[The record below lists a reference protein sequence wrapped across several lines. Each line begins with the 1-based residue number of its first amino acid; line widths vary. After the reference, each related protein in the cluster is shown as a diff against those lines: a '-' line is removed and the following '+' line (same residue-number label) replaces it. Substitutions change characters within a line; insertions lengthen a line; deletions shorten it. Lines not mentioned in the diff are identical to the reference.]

1 MTALTNTNITIQC
14 HASGVP
20 APTVTWS
27 KDGKV
32 VNSKGSYTVKDD
44 GLLLIN
50 GAAHEDSTRYTC
62 TVDNAAG
69 TDSASSTVRI
79 VGKISSMVF
88 LAYVVLR
95 GRYYKINLVLFV
107 MITCLRLIP
116 YLSFYGPCTC
126 NRRVC
131 LQNVLLK
138 YSADE

>member
-44 GLLLIN
+44 GLLVIN
-50 GAAHEDSTRYTC
+50 GAAHEDPTRYTC

-79 VGKISSMVF
+79 VGKITSMVF

-95 GRYYKINLVLFV
+95 GRYY
-107 MITCLRLIP
+107 
-116 YLSFYGPCTC
+116 
-126 NRRVC
+126 
-131 LQNVLLK
+131 
-138 YSADE
+138 